1 MATKW
6 KNNKNRMKEFLKHN
20 YKLFIAV
27 VLMVIGG
34 IFFYALLA
42 YHSYYVTKD
51 AWLLTVGGNV
61 TWLLGVVLLWS
72 CVLRYKLKDFLPED
86 ETCYEQWKQ
95 RKKQHIQRLQIISL
109 VEWILACAYLFL
121 LTYERRYGGYYSVSN
136 YASGYA
142 MIITVLNQYIACR
155 WAISHEMQRKM
166 DECMQ
171 YMANVSKERIDQALE
186 IEREGLKKAM
196 EIERQSMEKVS
207 RSDQLRIDLI
217 TNVSHDLKTPLT
229 SMVGYMELMRK
240 EELNDTV
247 RDYLDVIT
255 DKAAKLKEMIESL
268 FSLAKA
274 SSGNIEFHMETL
286 ELNRLVEQIYG
297 DMEDKIADSGLEI
310 VTSLTEQDTKLV
322 SDNMYLYR
330 ICQNLLENALKYS
343 AKGTRVFVKTFY
355 RSGIMGDQLCL
366 EVTNTA
372 GYPMDF
378 QKEDIIERFA
388 RADQSRT
395 TEGNGLGLAIVS
407 TYAAA
412 LGGAFDIDIDCDQFK
427 AIVTFPIMEQ
437 EETETCEEDGLSK

>member
-6 KNNKNRMKEFLKHN
+6 KNNKIKECLKHN
-20 YKLFIAV
+20 YKLLIAV
-27 VLMVIGG
+27 VLMVIGC
-34 IFFYALLA
+34 IFFYALLM
-42 YHSYYVTKD
+42 YHSYYVTTD

-72 CVLRYKLKDFLPED
+72 GIIKYKLKDFLPED
-86 ETCYEQWKQ
+86 EACYEQWKQ

-109 VEWILACAYLFL
+109 VEGILACAYLFL
-121 LTYERRYGGYYSVSN
+121 LTYERRYAGYYAVSN

-166 DECMQ
+166 DDCMQ
-171 YMANVSKERIDQALE
+171 YMANVSRERIDQALE

-229 SMVGYMELMRK
+229 SMVGYMELM
-240 EELNDTV
+240 NV
-247 RDYLDVIT
+247 
-255 DKAAKLKEMIESL
+255 
-268 FSLAKA
+268 
-274 SSGNIEFHMETL
+274 EFHMETL

-310 VTSLTEQDTKLV
+310 VTSLTEQDTGLV

-388 RADQSRT
+388 RADRSRA

-407 TYAAA
+407 TYASA

-427 AIVTFPIMEQ
+427 AKVTFPITEK

>member
-1 MATKW
+1 MATRW
-6 KNNKNRMKEFLKHN
+6 KNNKKIKEFLKK
-20 YKLFIAV
+20 YGMWIVTGIL
-27 VLMVIGG
+27 LVIG
-34 IFFYALLA
+34 IFFLFNMIIHHAYCTTWEALLLA
-42 YHSYYVTKD
+42 FLGNL
-51 AWLLTVGGNV
+51 AWIPGMM
-61 TWLLGVVLLWS
+61 LLWQ
-72 CVLRYKLKDFLPED
+72 CVLSWRLRDFSPAD
-86 ETCYEQWKQ
+86 EACYEQWQ
-95 RKKQHIQRLQIISL
+95 QVKKQHVHRLQIIAG
-109 VEWILACAYLFL
+109 VELLCACMYLWF
-121 LTYERRYGGYYSVSN
+121 LTYDGKYGYYGGTN

-142 MIITVLNQYIACR
+142 MVITVLNQYMACWWIIDR
-155 WAISHEMQRKM
+155 IMQRKM
-166 DECMQ
+166 DACMQ

-407 TYAAA
+407 TYAGA

-427 AIVTFPIMEQ
+427 AIVTFPIVEK

>member
-6 KNNKNRMKEFLKHN
+6 KNNKIKECLKHN
-20 YKLFIAV
+20 YKLLIAV
-27 VLMVIGG
+27 VLMVIGC
-34 IFFYALLA
+34 IFFYALLM
-42 YHSYYVTKD
+42 YHSYYVTTD

-61 TWLLGVVLLWS
+61 TWILGVALLWS
-72 CVLRYKLKDFLPED
+72 GIIKYKLKDFLPED
-86 ETCYEQWKQ
+86 EACYEQWKQ

-109 VEWILACAYLFL
+109 VEGILACAYLFL
-121 LTYERRYGGYYSVSN
+121 LTYERRYAGYYAVSN

-166 DECMQ
+166 DDCMQ
-171 YMANVSKERIDQALE
+171 YMANVSRERIDQALE

-274 SSGNIEFHMETL
+274 SSGNVEFHMETL
-286 ELNRLVEQIYG
+286 EILQSAWTCSHRFPVQRSVSEKFQIHFRVKPPSKHGSEGPGSSRLMPDLFSPSPLFPPSV
-297 DMEDKIADSGLEI
+297 
-310 VTSLTEQDTKLV
+310 
-322 SDNMYLYR
+322 R
-330 ICQNLLENALKYS
+330 P
-343 AKGTRVFVKTFY
+343 VK
-355 RSGIMGDQLCL
+355 
-366 EVTNTA
+366 
-372 GYPMDF
+372 
-378 QKEDIIERFA
+378 
-388 RADQSRT
+388 
-395 TEGNGLGLAIVS
+395 
-407 TYAAA
+407 
-412 LGGAFDIDIDCDQFK
+412 
-427 AIVTFPIMEQ
+427 
-437 EETETCEEDGLSK
+437 

>member
-27 VLMVIGG
+27 VLMMIGG
-34 IFFYALLA
+34 ILFYSLLV

-51 AWLLTVGGNV
+51 AWLLTAGGNV

-72 CVLRYKLKDFLPED
+72 CILRYKLKDFLPED

-121 LTYERRYGGYYSVSN
+121 LTYERRYGGYYSASN

-166 DECMQ
+166 DDCMQ

-268 FSLAKA
+268 FSL
-274 SSGNIEFHMETL
+274 
-286 ELNRLVEQIYG
+286 VEQIYG

-310 VTSLTEQDTKLV
+310 VTSLTERDTKLV

-407 TYAAA
+407 TYASA